1 MATKKLQILGNLGNK
16 IYTQNEEPID
26 AQDGTLWIDTDEYA
40 EGSDP
45 STIISPVDSV
55 NGKTGDVVLTAED
68 VGARSSNW
76 MPTAEDV
83 GATPASHV
91 ENKNNPH
98 GVTAEQV
105 GAVPLDTDGN
115 AKFDGHIK
123 LENTDEFYAIQK
135 NRIVNGVN
143 YRMTAGVGA
152 EGQVSLET
160 YNDTKNPSK
169 YIARLDVNTDGMKF
183 KTNGG
188 EVEEWVNP
196 PMEVGVEYRT
206 TKRWRGK
213 PVYTQVIHGGSLPG
227 SGSVNIKIPTSGSI
241 HYIISAKGSL
251 SDMRVFPS
259 HKIAGSMSIDLET
272 HAGGIDV
279 YVSHDWIAGS
289 SFYVTV
295 EYTKN

>member
-1 MATKKLQILGNLGNK
+1 MSDLTGQKSTPGNLRGVLSEIHPVYK
-16 IYTQNEEPID
+16 
-26 AQDGTLWIDTDEYA
+26 IDTELNKEGYA
-40 EGSDP
+40 AES
-45 STIISPVDSV
+45 
-55 NGKTGDVVLTAED
+55 KATGDAIFGHTGD
-68 VGARSSNW
+68 
-76 MPTAEDV
+76 
-83 GATPASHV
+83 
-91 ENKNNPH
+91 KNNPH

-196 PMEVGVEYRT
+196 PMEVGLEYRT

-279 YVSHDWIAGS
+279 YVSHDWLGGS
-289 SFYVTV
+289 KFYLTV